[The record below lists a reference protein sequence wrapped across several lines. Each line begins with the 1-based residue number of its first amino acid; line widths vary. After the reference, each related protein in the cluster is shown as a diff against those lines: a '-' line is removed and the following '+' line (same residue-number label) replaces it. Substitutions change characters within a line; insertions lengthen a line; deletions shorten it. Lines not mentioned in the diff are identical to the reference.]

1 MSYLPILT
9 MRMTVFVSLNL
20 KNKIESHK

>member
-20 KNKIESHK
+20 KNKIESHM

>member
-20 KNKIESHK
+20 KNKIESDK